1 LLISIHVSDRAAGII
16 DKWNTIAMDPNGWH
30 ARNQSL
36 LVTVLSTFNTEAHQE
51 KENLPPAQGKSNLA
65 TCSFPDTC
73 LKLPEESFNLRAQN

>member
-1 LLISIHVSDRAAGII
+1 V
-16 DKWNTIAMDPNGWH
+16 NTIAMDPNGWH